1 MFYICAMNR
10 AARIFRLKTPL
21 ELTPIEK
28 RTFNLHLGYTLLDNF
43 VLGVLALNEF
53 VFLRSVN
60 GTSFQLSFLF
70 QFSVVVFLLLIFT
83 SAWLNKVANKPKM
96 IRIAGIATRAP
107 LALLLFFP
115 RSEIA
120 VSGNSVYHLIFLL
133 IFFIY
138 YLGNPVLFP
147 TINLLLKK
155 NYRHEHFSR
164 LYSYST
170 LWGKVVMLVVVF
182 SYGILLDY
190 DQYAYTYVFF
200 LAAIAGS
207 AAVILLSKI
216 PYEILTTQ
224 VAKVSVIKSAKAS
237 IGMMRSIMKQNTPFR
252 HFELGFMFY
261 GFGFMSTITVMTI
274 FFEKGLNMNY
284 FTMATYKNSYN
295 IIALFLI
302 PFFGSMLGRID
313 PRKFGA
319 ITFASVMFYLL
330 SLVLTGYFP
339 QQITLGNFT
348 LFYSLIPFLLF
359 HSIFAATMSLLWSI
373 GSAYFCSPEE
383 AGDYQSVHLF
393 LTAFRSLFA
402 PILGVLFYQWF
413 GFIFTFFFGALMLAI
428 AVAIM
433 IWSYH
438 TDKQRIRI

>member
-1 MFYICAMNR
+1 MNFMASAFR
-10 AARIFRLKTPL
+10 AKTTQGLLPV
-21 ELTPIEK
+21 EK
-28 RTFNLHLGYTLLDNF
+28 RTFRLHLWYTIFDNF

-60 GTSFQLSFLF
+60 GTSLQLSFLF

-83 SAWLNKVANKPKM
+83 SAWLSRVSDKP
-96 IRIAGIATRAP
+96 RLVRRAGIITRAP

-115 RSEIA
+115 HSEAAMLSNSWYHIA
-120 VSGNSVYHLIFLL
+120 FLL

-182 SYGILLDY
+182 LYGVLLDY
-190 DQYAYTYVFF
+190 DKYAYTWVFF
-200 LAAIAGS
+200 LAAMAGV
-207 AAVILLSKI
+207 AAVILLSRI
-216 PYEILTTQ
+216 PYEAVPGNIPQSGILD
-224 VAKVSVIKSAKAS
+224 SVRES
-237 IGMMRSIMKQNTPFR
+237 IARMRSIMKQNTPFR

-261 GFGFMSTITVMTI
+261 GFGFMSTVTVITI
-274 FFEKGLNMNY
+274 FFEKELSMNY

-302 PFFGSMLGRID
+302 PFFGRVLGRID

-319 ITFASVMFYLL
+319 ITFASVMCYLL
-330 SLVLTGYFP
+330 SLVLANYFP
-339 QQITLGNFT
+339 QKIVFGNFS
-348 LFYSLIPFLLF
+348 LFYSLIPYLLF

-373 GSAYFCSPEE
+373 GSAYFCTPDE

-402 PILGVLFYQWF
+402 PLLGVLFYQKF
-413 GFIFTFFFGALMLAI
+413 GFVFTFAMGAAMLAM
-428 AVAIM
+428 AVVVM
-433 IWSYH
+433 IWSYK
-438 TDKQRIRI
+438 TDQNRIKL

>member
-1 MFYICAMNR
+1 MNIITG
-10 AARIFRLKTPL
+10 IFRTKVTQGLLPV
-21 ELTPIEK
+21 EK
-28 RTFNLHLGYTLLDNF
+28 RTFRLHLWYTIFDNI

-60 GTSFQLSFLF
+60 GTSLQLSFLF

-83 SAWLNKVANKPKM
+83 SAWLNRVSDKPKL
-96 IRIAGIATRAP
+96 IRRAGVVTRAP
-107 LALLLFFP
+107 LAILLFFP
-115 RSEIA
+115 QSDAA
-120 VSGNSVYHLIFLL
+120 VSGNSIYHLLFLL
-133 IFFIY
+133 IFLIY

-170 LWGKVVMLVVVF
+170 LWGKVVMLIVVF
-182 SYGILLDY
+182 IYGLLLDY
-190 DQYAYTYVFF
+190 DKYAYTWVFF
-200 LAAIAGS
+200 LAALSGV
-207 AAVILLSKI
+207 AAVILLSRI
-216 PYEILTTQ
+216 PYEVLAQKAPKTGIIE
-224 VAKVSVIKSAKAS
+224 SVRDS
-237 IGMMRSIMKQNTPFR
+237 IARMRSIIKHNTPFR

-261 GFGFMSTITVMTI
+261 GFGFMSTVTVMTI
-274 FFEKGLNMNY
+274 FFEKELNMNY

-302 PFFGSMLGRID
+302 PFFGRVLGRID

-330 SLVLTGYFP
+330 SLVLANYFP
-339 QQITLGNFT
+339 QKISFGNFSF
-348 LFYSLIPFLLF
+348 FYSLIPYLLF
-359 HSIFAATMSLLWSI
+359 HSVFAATMSLLWSI
-373 GSAYFCSPEE
+373 GSAYFCAPEE

-402 PILGVLFYQWF
+402 PVLGVVFYQLY
-413 GFIFTFFFGALMLAI
+413 GFVFTFSIGAFMLAL
-428 AVAIM
+428 AVVIM
-433 IWSYH
+433 IWSYK
-438 TDKQRIRI
+438 TDPRRIKL